1 MKIKVLFESQ
11 PLIGEKTGIGRY
23 VDKLTSSIDQQSD
36 VELFFWYNQLINN
49 SKINTDQIKTINNR
63 YPYKVIRRIGKQLKF
78 FHEVPVDVGLKFD
91 IFHAGNFITYN
102 TSKAKNIIT
111 IHDLAFL
118 KYPDVTD
125 DKTYKHHTT
134 WLPYS
139 IERADHIIAVSNQTK
154 DDIISFYKVPEDKIS
169 ITYLATDC
177 SINQSN
183 LKDFNIIKDRY
194 QLPNQYL
201 LYVGTLEPR
210 KNIPYMLE
218 AYSIAKRKY
227 QIPHKLV
234 IVGKK
239 GWKYE
244 SIFQTI
250 ERNKL
255 ENDII
260 FTGFVKDEDLPV
272 IYSGARVFLFPS
284 IYEGFGLPVLEAM
297 KCGLPV
303 ITTNIS
309 SLPEVAGDAG
319 ILIPLDDVSY
329 FADQIF
335 ELVNDDEKWKHYSQ
349 LSLNRASQFSWDRT
363 ALETIDVY
371 KKVLKW

>member
-1 MKIKVLFESQ
+1 MKVLFDSQ
-11 PLIGEKTGIGRY
+11 PLLGNRTGIGRY
-23 VDKLTSSIDQQSD
+23 VEQLTESMKEKAKVD
-36 VELFFWYNQLINN
+36 FWFNQIRTKNLNTITIPTSNVKN
-49 SKINTDQIKTINNR
+49 SR
-63 YPYKVIRRIGKQLKF
+63 YPYKVLRRLGKPNILHDLPIDIIG
-78 FHEVPVDVGLKFD
+78 EYD
-91 IFHAGNFITYN
+91 IFHGGNFTTFN
-102 TSKAKNIIT
+102 TRKAKNIIT

-118 KYPDVTD
+118 RDPNITD
-125 DKTYKHHTT
+125 DITYKHHTT

-139 IERADHIIAVSNQTK
+139 INKADHIIAISNQTK
-154 DDIISFYKVPEDKIS
+154 ADIMKYYKVPDEKITV
-169 ITYLATDC
+169 TYLSADSSLQRASMEEIEAT
-177 SINQSN
+177 
-183 LKDFNIIKDRY
+183 KARY
-194 QLPNQYL
+194 NLPNQYF

-218 AYSIAKRKY
+218 AFSKAKEKY

-260 FTGFVKDEDLPV
+260 FTGYINDEDLPA
-272 IYSGARVFLFPS
+272 IYSGASIFLFPS
-284 IYEGFGLPVLEAM
+284 LYEGFGLPVLEAM
-297 KCGLPV
+297 KCGVPV
-303 ITTNIS
+303 ITTNVS

-319 ILIPLDDVSY
+319 ILIPLDDVGY
-329 FADQIF
+329 FANQIF
-335 ELVNDDEKWKHYSQ
+335 ELINDDDKWKHYSQ
-349 LSLNRASQFSWDRT
+349 LSLTRAGQFSWDRT
-363 ALETIDVY
+363 AQETIDVY

>member
-1 MKIKVLFESQ
+1 LKVTFESQ
-11 PLIGEKTGIGRY
+11 PLIGHLTGIGRY
-23 VDKLTSSIDQQSD
+23 VKELTKRLDINKDIQ
-36 VELFFWYNQLINN
+36 LTYWFNQLVKNKQLELGLNIEE
-49 SKINTDQIKTINNR
+49 IENTR
-63 YPYKVIRRIGKQLKF
+63 YPYKVIRRLGHPKF
-78 FHEVPVDVGLKFD
+78 LHHLPVDIKGKPD

-102 TSKAKNIIT
+102 TLKAKNIVT

-125 DKTYKHHTT
+125 DITFKHHTT
-134 WLPYS
+134 WLPDS
-139 IERADHIIAVSNQTK
+139 INRADHIIAVSKQTK
-154 DDIISFYKVPEDKIS
+154 EDIIGFYKVPDEKITV
-169 ITYLATDC
+169 TYLSADSSLQRASMEEIEAT
-177 SINQSN
+177 
-183 LKDFNIIKDRY
+183 KARY
-194 QLPNQYL
+194 NLPNQYL

-250 ERNKL
+250 EKNKL

-260 FTGFVKDEDLPV
+260 FTGYVKDEDLPA
-272 IYSGARVFLFPS
+272 IYSGASVFLFPS

-297 KCGLPV
+297 KCGVPV
-303 ITTNIS
+303 ITTNVS

-319 ILIPLDDVSY
+319 ILIPLDDVGY

-335 ELVNDDEKWKHYSQ
+335 ELVNDDDKWKHYSQ
-349 LSLNRASQFSWDRT
+349 LSLTRAGQFSWDRT
-363 ALETIDVY
+363 AQETIDVY